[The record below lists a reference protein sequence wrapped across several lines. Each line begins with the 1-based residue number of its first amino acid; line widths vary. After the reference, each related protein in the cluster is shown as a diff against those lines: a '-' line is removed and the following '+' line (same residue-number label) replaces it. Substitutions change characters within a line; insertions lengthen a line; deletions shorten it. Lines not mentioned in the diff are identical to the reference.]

1 VTEHTI
7 TIETNAKFRPR
18 RFLLTIAAQIGVIG
32 VGIWAESAAMQWC
45 GFSVLALML
54 IGLAAKDKRRGL
66 TFDEARMKIDQI
78 ETESN

>member
-1 VTEHTI
+1 
-7 TIETNAKFRPR
+7 
-18 RFLLTIAAQIGVIG
+18 
-32 VGIWAESAAMQWC
+32 
-45 GFSVLALML
+45 ML